1 MADSKKTTVSR
12 PKIRIGKKTNIAIET
27 VPVVPEAAP
36 VVPEPVVPEAA
47 PASIKKTTVK
57 PSAKQSKAPS
67 VAAPS
72 AAEPSVAEPS
82 KAAPNAAAS
91 VAEPSKAAPSAAPNA
106 AAPNAAAPNAAAPNA
121 AASKAE
127 TRRGEPSRRPD
138 TAKKHGERDLH
149 ELYNLYLQN
158 VTKVSPDEELELEV
172 KFGTLGVKSI
182 TRINYDTIMKKLL
195 SSGFYV
201 DSTVYLLRIQN
212 EYMEPR
218 TGAPRLSNL
227 RTEISGLQNIRK
239 YCQSNTLDAI
249 DTGISYIDK
258 SRFKTEKPTSVD
270 VMDYNFRI
278 SLSKEIRLDK
288 NAQLVRGNKINS
300 ILEKHFICL
309 TNKK

>member
-27 VPVVPEAAP
+27 VPVVPATPVPATPVPAPATPVPATPVPAEPVPAEA
-36 VVPEPVVPEAA
+36 VVPAT
-47 PASIKKTTVK
+47 IKKTTVK
-57 PSAKQSKAPS
+57 PSAKQSAAEPS

-72 AAEPSVAEPS
+72 V
-82 KAAPNAAAS
+82 
-91 VAEPSKAAPSAAPNA
+91 
-106 AAPNAAAPNAAAPNA
+106 
-121 AASKAE
+121 AE

-258 SRFKTEKPTSVD
+258 SRFKTDKPTSVD
-270 VMDYNFRI
+270 VLDYNFRV

-288 NAQLVRGNKINS
+288 NAQLVRGS
-300 ILEKHFICL
+300 IYSF
-309 TNKK
+309 